1 MDLLAVPVKAMN
13 IKIHSAIH
21 VQTDMVVNAEL
32 ALKILVRPVQ
42 IIPIINYQP
51 VIQPVVLLDNIRMEI
66 GVEIA
71 SIIVSL
77 VITEAPVI
85 LVTVLSLI
93 KLAPIPVHY
102 VIIPVLPVLME
113 VPVIKTKIKRQILIL
128 KNYLKSKKIKK
139 KIK

>member
-1 MDLLAVPVKAMN
+1 
-13 IKIHSAIH
+13 
-21 VQTDMVVNAEL
+21 
-32 ALKILVRPVQ
+32 
-42 IIPIINYQP
+42 
-51 VIQPVVLLDNIRMEI
+51 MEI

-139 KIK
+139 KLSNEIKIKIKKIYPKTIFLKI